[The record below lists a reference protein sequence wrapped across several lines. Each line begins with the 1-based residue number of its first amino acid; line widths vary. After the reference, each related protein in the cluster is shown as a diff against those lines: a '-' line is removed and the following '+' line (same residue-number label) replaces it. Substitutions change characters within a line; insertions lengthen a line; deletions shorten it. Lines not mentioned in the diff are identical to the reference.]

1 MKYSKQER
9 EEALAKLRELCPP
22 GTTVYTKLNHVS
34 RSGMSRSITPFLI
47 VDGEPRYI
55 TWSVAVLF
63 GQSRDKYDG
72 LKIDGC
78 NMDMGFHLVYNLS
91 HYLYPD
97 GFCPSSEA
105 VAPAD
110 MEIAGKVRDLSFFRG
125 RRAGPMSREEVADKY
140 ARGWRF
146 LHGRNGDT
154 SGWDLNGGYALNQ
167 RWI

>member
-1 MKYSKQER
+1 MKYSKKER

-55 TWSVAVLF
+55 ACSVAVIF
-63 GQSRDKYDG
+63 AQSRDKYDG

-78 NMDMGFHLVYNLS
+78 GMDMGFALVYRLS
-91 HYLYPD
+91 FLLYPE
-97 GFCPSSEA
+97 GFGIEGKGPFGHKGRPATKEKA
-105 VAPAD
+105 AAMVAKD
-110 MEIAGKVRDLSFFRG
+110 WTFR
-125 RRAGPMSREEVADKY
+125 
-140 ARGWRF
+140 
-146 LHGRNGDT
+146 GRNGDT
-154 SGWDLNGGYALNQ
+154 SGWDDDGGYALNQ